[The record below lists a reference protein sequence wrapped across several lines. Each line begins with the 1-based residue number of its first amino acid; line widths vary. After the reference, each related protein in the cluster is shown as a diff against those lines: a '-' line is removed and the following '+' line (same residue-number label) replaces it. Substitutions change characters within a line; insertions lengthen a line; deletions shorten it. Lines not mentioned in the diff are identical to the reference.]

1 MSLIALVLMTIA
13 GGLTTETRA
22 DNRLYIEPVVG
33 KVGDTVNIPVYLDNS
48 DDIVAA
54 QFDVTLPFNIPSD
67 GVVTMTSRSNGHAVS
82 SRVNGNTITVML
94 SSMEN
99 KKLKGNSGILLRIPM
114 NPYDDGNTARPYP
127 ITISNIVLA
136 NNAGKTTATETSS
149 MPSH

>member
-33 KVGDTVNIPVYLDNS
+33 KVGGTVNIPVYLDNS

-67 GVVTMTSRSNGHAVS
+67 GVVTMSNRSNGHAVS
-82 SRVNGNTITVML
+82 SSVNGKTITVML
-94 SSMEN
+94 PFFIIQNRTYFASFV
-99 KKLKGNSGILLRIPM
+99 LFFFLLLLP
-114 NPYDDGNTARPYP
+114 
-127 ITISNIVLA
+127 
-136 NNAGKTTATETSS
+136 
-149 MPSH
+149 